1 MNDSADDNLTTPLPQ
16 AGRVEMA
23 STQVEMELS
32 EGRVMTS
39 RRFGELIAGWASEGD
54 GGTILSEVWDQLVE
68 SSCGR

>member
-1 MNDSADDNLTTPLPQ
+1 MNDSTDDTPTTPLPQ
-16 AGRVEMA
+16 SGRVEMA

-54 GGTILSEVWDQLVE
+54 GGVILSEVWDQLVE